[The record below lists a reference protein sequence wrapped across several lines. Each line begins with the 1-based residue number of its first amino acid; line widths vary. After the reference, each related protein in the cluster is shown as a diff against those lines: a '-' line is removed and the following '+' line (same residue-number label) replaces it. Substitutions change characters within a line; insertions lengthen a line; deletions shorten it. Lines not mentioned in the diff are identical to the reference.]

1 MEENSFQFE
10 QQKNRVELWNLSIK
24 DLVFKY
30 VRFIP
35 LFIVSVAVALLAAF
49 LYLRY
54 TVPTYSSA
62 GSMIIKGND
71 QGKGGSKG
79 DKVEEL
85 FDGNRNQSIQTEM
98 EILKSKPLMKRVV
111 DKHNLHF
118 SYYAVGKI
126 KTVNIYKTGPFLVN
140 GLVKDSS
147 QGFSFKVKFVNN
159 EEFRV
164 GENATVYRF
173 GQEFRTPNGVF
184 TLQKNN
190 GGAGTNTYNVI
201 WQTTDQVAAQYAGAL
216 KVMPK
221 TTGTGILIIS
231 MQSTNPHLAA
241 DVINGV
247 MEEYDLYSLE
257 QKKLSSDQILVFVNE
272 RLADNSRKLDSVQ
285 RLYLDFQTRNK
296 LIDAET
302 QTGKYFEVIAET
314 DKNILIQTEILSN
327 AQYVD
332 EYLADKKNSFS
343 RIVVPSSL
351 GLADNTLVAFVDAY
365 NQAQMERK
373 KLVDANVPVA
383 HPMVKEL
390 DEQIE
395 KTRLNIRESLRNLQN
410 VARESLAKNRQRGS
424 VGETQLS
431 AMPEKV
437 KEMLELKRQVE
448 LYQGLEK
455 DFTVKK
461 EETAISRAST
471 VSNSEIIDRAS
482 ASSVPVSPKKR
493 MIQAIAVLLGILIP
507 ALFIFIAEVLNDKI
521 TTRFDIEKITPVP
534 IIGEVGHSFSDKA
547 LITTKTNR
555 SMVAEQFRI
564 IRSNLKYVIHGK
576 EKAVILTTSSFSGE
590 GKSFISTN
598 IASVLALAGK
608 KTVVLEFDIRKPKLI
623 SGLGLSKSQGITNYL
638 VGKADNPA
646 ELIREVPEQP
656 NLFVMGC
663 GPVPPNPSEL
673 LLDPLVDKLFAWLK
687 EHYDMIV
694 IDTAPIGMVSDAM
707 TLGKY
712 ADATLYVVRQN
723 YTFKK
728 QVALVDEFYRE
739 QKLPKMSVVIND
751 VKVKPGYGY
760 YGYGRYGYGYGHG
773 YGSYYEEE
781 TPPSGILDRII
792 EFLDVRKFFRK
803 PKK

>member
-1 MEENSFQFE
+1 MEENSFQSE

-35 LFIVSVAVALLAAF
+35 LFIVSVAVALLGAF

-54 TVPTYSSA
+54 TIPIYSSA

-71 QGKGGSKG
+71 QGKAGSKG
-79 DKVEEL
+79 DKVDEL
-85 FDGNRNQSIQTEM
+85 FDGNRSQSIQTEM

-118 SYYAVGKI
+118 GYYAVGKI
-126 KTVNIYKTGPFLVN
+126 KTANIYKTGSFLVK
-140 GLVKDSS
+140 GVVKDSS
-147 QGFSFKVKFVNN
+147 RSFSFRVKFLNN
-159 EEFRV
+159 EEFKVGDDARV
-164 GENATVYRF
+164 YKF
-173 GQEFRTPNGVF
+173 GQEFTTTNGIF
-184 TLQKNN
+184 SLQKTN
-190 GGAGTNTYNVI
+190 GGAGTNTYNIV
-201 WQTTDQVAAQYAGAL
+201 WQTTDQVAAMYANAL
-216 KVMPK
+216 RIMPK
-221 TTGTGILIIS
+221 TAGTGILIIS
-231 MQSTNPHLAA
+231 MQSTNPNLAA

-272 RLADNSRKLDSVQ
+272 RLAENSRKLDSVQ

-314 DKNILIQTEILSN
+314 DKNILIQTEILGN

-332 EYLADKKNSFS
+332 EYLADKKNAFS

-351 GLADNTLVAFVDAY
+351 GLADNTLVGFIEAY

-424 VGETQLS
+424 VGESQLS

-471 VSNSEIIDRAS
+471 VSNSEIIDKAAPS
-482 ASSVPVSPKKR
+482 GTPVSPKKR

-507 ALFIFIAEVLNDKI
+507 ALFIFVGEVLNDKI

-608 KTVVLEFDIRKPKLI
+608 KTIVLEFDIRKPKLI

-638 VGKADNPA
+638 VGKTDNPA

-673 LLDPLVDKLFAWLK
+673 LLDPSVDKLFAWLK
-687 EHYDMIV
+687 DRFDMIV

-712 ADATLYVVRQN
+712 ADTTLYIVRQN

-728 QVALVDEFYRE
+728 QVALIDEFYRE

-781 TPPSGILDRII
+781 TPPKGILDRII
-792 EFLDVRKFFRK
+792 DFVDIRRFFRRK
-803 PKK
+803 